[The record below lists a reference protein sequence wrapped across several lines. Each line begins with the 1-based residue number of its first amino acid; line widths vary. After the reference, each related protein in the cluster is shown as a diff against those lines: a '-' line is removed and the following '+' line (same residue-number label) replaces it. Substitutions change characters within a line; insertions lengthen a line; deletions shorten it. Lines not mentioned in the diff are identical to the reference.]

1 MNLKQLRAFREVMLT
16 GSISEAARNLYRT
29 QPAISSSIANLEDDL
44 ECELFSRRG
53 GRLHPVPEAHYLFE
67 ESSELL
73 NRLDT
78 VERNMK
84 SLRDLEQ
91 GEIRLVSM
99 PGPSV
104 FMLPAVISRFVEG
117 RNDVK
122 VTLTTRSSPQVQHLL
137 STQQYDVGLAD
148 MGSMTGTD
156 LNLVNSEAFDFECLC
171 AMRADDPL
179 ASKPVVTP
187 QDLDGKPMAG
197 LHSDNETSTQTERVF
212 QEAGCRFDLRFQTQ
226 YFIPLFTFIEAGQA
240 YSIVDPLSARSYR
253 IYRQDAAQLAFKPF
267 KPTVR
272 LGLSFMTP
280 AHRSL
285 SNLAKAFSLAVRDEL
300 QRIGKEA

>member
-29 QPAISSSIANLEDDL
+29 QPAISSSIANLEEDL

-187 QDLDGKPMAG
+187 QDLDGKPMGTLYEDHPIAVQ
-197 LHSDNETSTQTERVF
+197 L
-212 QEAGCRFDLRFQTQ
+212 QEAFAEIDAYLNIRIRTQ
-226 YFIPLFTFIEAGQA
+226 YFIPLFAGIWLA
-240 YSIVDPLSARSYR
+240 ILITVG
-253 IYRQDAAQLAFKPF
+253 LAFAAP
-267 KPTVR
+267 R
-272 LGLSFMTP
+272 LGLG
-280 AHRSL
+280 
-285 SNLAKAFSLAVRDEL
+285 
-300 QRIGKEA
+300 IGEA